1 MIDQPASATR
11 YAPRQLTG
19 HAIQATALAPIL
31 GMGGIQWLR
40 IFGLSVAESPL
51 NAAIAIA
58 TTWIAY
64 FLLCVYTNPRRRGW
78 GAFRA
83 LSDPET
89 PIATKLRFLVTN
101 PWGIAMLAMFA
112 AGIANLIVVF
122 G

>member
-1 MIDQPASATR
+1 MIEQPVSATR

-19 HAIQATALAPIL
+19 HAILATALAPIL
-31 GMGGIQWLR
+31 GMGAIQWLR
-40 IFGLSVAESPL
+40 IFGLSVAENPL

-58 TTWIAY
+58 TTWILY
-64 FLLCVYTNPRRRGW
+64 FLLCVYTNPRRQGW

-83 LSDPET
+83 LSDPDT
-89 PIATKLRFLVTN
+89 PVAAKLRFLVTN

-112 AGIANLIVVF
+112 LGVVNLIVTF